1 MSVKG
6 PDSLVS
12 AVSPSLTRMPL
23 PPGPPYSL
31 EPVRFALP
39 ALADS
44 AQSATLGNDREMA
57 LSAIMTARLMLAAL
71 PPTRLAQP
79 ERAIRA
85 ERVRAWL
92 SALTMPQPA
101 RMALLRSVDASVASG
116 IEAAASL
123 RELMHVLT
131 GHLSP
136 AALHELGVLAERLR
150 LYYEQTP

>member
-1 MSVKG
+1 MSVERTDG
-6 PDSLVS
+6 MVS
-12 AVSPSLTRMPL
+12 PVSPSLTRVPL

-44 AQSATLGNDREMA
+44 AQSATLGSDREMA
-57 LSAIMTARLMLAAL
+57 LAALMIARLVLAAL
-71 PPTRLAQP
+71 PPTELAQP
-79 ERAIRA
+79 ERAARA
-85 ERVRAWL
+85 ERARSWL

-101 RMALLRSVDASVASG
+101 RMALLRSVDASVTSG

-136 AALHELGVLAERLR
+136 AALHELGALAERLR